1 MHSFLKFHRL
11 MAGGVLHTL
20 GGIPVREYFSVREYF
35 RILTLGRM
43 QIDVKHPGLRLDG
56 CSRTEPRVAEL
67 PYGVQVWYSTL
78 IKLGTSK
85 ALDSCAVLRRG
96 SSA

>member
-1 MHSFLKFHRL
+1 

-20 GGIPVREYFSVREYF
+20 GGIPAREYFSVREYF

-67 PYGVQVWYSTL
+67 RTVWGPGVVQYTNQV
-78 IKLGTSK
+78 
-85 ALDSCAVLRRG
+85 RNQ
-96 SSA
+96 